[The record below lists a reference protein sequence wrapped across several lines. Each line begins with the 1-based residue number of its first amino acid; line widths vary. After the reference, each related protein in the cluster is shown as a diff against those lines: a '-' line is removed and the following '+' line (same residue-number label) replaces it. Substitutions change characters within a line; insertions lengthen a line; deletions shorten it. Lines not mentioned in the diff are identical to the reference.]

1 MRALAGGLGC
11 FPFDHGAYPPQS
23 HSRGSRRGIR
33 SLVGEGSLVGPLP
46 HSVLYPR
53 DVVARGC
60 TEIHF
65 GENQILAGL
74 ISLLLLSTA
83 HPLSLQPKWVR
94 ASTAFYSRFTLAMDS
109 SPAFGSAPYDRIALF
124 TLAFA
129 TAPPLKGLTK
139 PQGATRRLIIQK
151 ARRHTASASA
161 RRRTPLRVPS
171 RGGSPPR
178 RDGDAWCSDRL

>member
-1 MRALAGGLGC
+1 M
-11 FPFDHGAYPPQS
+11 
-23 HSRGSRRGIR
+23 
-33 SLVGEGSLVGPLP
+33 GPLP